1 MAFLWLINGGYILT
15 TYKSWERSLRG
26 LGLVSG
32 CNAGKSWVAWVS
44 GAIGSF
50 LKVWLGPVTNMD
62 VYMYIYIWASI
73 PRQNPKNPHPMVMGL
88 YSSAPVPPPPVVWVV
103 VGGGGGGR
111 SCICMYLY
119 MII

>member
-1 MAFLWLINGGYILT
+1 MGFWSYWKFPEGMVGTSYQ
-15 TYKSWERSLRG
+15 Y
-26 LGLVSG
+26 G
-32 CNAGKSWVAWVS
+32 CIYV
-44 GAIGSF
+44 
-50 LKVWLGPVTNMD
+50 
-62 VYMYIYIWASI
+62 YIYIWASI